1 MMGSPSQSKF
11 LQKFD
16 STAMLTIKRKQLI
29 CFFLL
34 ILGCGYF
41 STMSNLEI
49 NSYLK
54 SVIFLLPMQLAA
66 IVYVTYLRWN
76 RS

>member
-1 MMGSPSQSKF
+1 
-11 LQKFD
+11 
-16 STAMLTIKRKQLI
+16 MLTIKRKHLFW
-29 CFFLL
+29 FFLL

-54 SVIFLLPMQLAA
+54 SIIFLLPMQLGA

-76 RS
+76 RSLDQGRASNKEN

>member
-1 MMGSPSQSKF
+1 
-11 LQKFD
+11 
-16 STAMLTIKRKQLI
+16 MLTIKRKQLLW
-29 CFFLL
+29 CFLL

-41 STMSNLEI
+41 STMSNWEI

-54 SVIFLLPMQLAA
+54 SLIFLMPMQFVA

-76 RS
+76 RSDSRGQVIGDS

>member
-1 MMGSPSQSKF
+1 
-11 LQKFD
+11 
-16 STAMLTIKRKQLI
+16 MLTIKRKQLTW
-29 CFFLL
+29 FFLL

-54 SVIFLLPMQLAA
+54 SLIFLIPVQFAA
-66 IVYVTYLRWN
+66 IIYVTYLRWN
-76 RS
+76 RSYSK

>member
-1 MMGSPSQSKF
+1 MSKQS
-11 LQKFD
+11 D
-16 STAMLTIKRKQLI
+16 YTVMPTIKRKHLI
-29 CFFLL
+29 WFLL
-34 ILGCGYF
+34 LLLGCGYF

-54 SVIFLLPMQLAA
+54 SLIFLAPMQFAA
-66 IVYVTYLRWN
+66 IVYVTYRRWN